1 MKNFVKKRNIFK
13 HRRQH
18 QKIINKIRQNQQ
30 KTDFIYHYEDEILL
44 LEKEKINVDIKDDFI
59 QIMKKAYVFCE

>member
-1 MKNFVKKRNIFK
+1 M
-13 HRRQH
+13 
-18 QKIINKIRQNQQ
+18 NKIRQNQQ